1 MKILVTGAKGF
12 VGKNLCAS
20 LKNIQDGKDRRF
32 PDLKIDAIFDYD
44 LGNTQEELDAWCREC
59 DFVFNL
65 AGVNRPQNQEEF
77 MQGNFGFASTLLDT
91 LKKHNNRCP
100 VMLSSSQQA
109 SLTGRF
115 GNSEYGRSKKAGEEL
130 FLDYERDFLNIGKNG
145 NNRKEK
151 SSSDSSGYSDVENNV
166 ALRPRVLIYRFPNLF
181 GKWCRP
187 NYNSAVATFCNNIAN
202 DLPIT
207 VNDPSVELELL
218 YIDDLVDEMIA
229 ALQGKEHRCEFNG
242 LTVLP
247 TPSHSGLDPES
258 PKTIGRYCYVP
269 TTHKATL
276 GEIVDLL
283 YKFAEQ
289 PKTLTIPEIP
299 NGSFA
304 KKLYST
310 YLSYLPKEKVAFPL
324 KMNVDA
330 RGSFTELVHT
340 LNCGQVSINISKPGI
355 TKGQHWHHTKWEFFI
370 VVSGHGLIQERNLN
384 DPEGKVI
391 EFEVTGD
398 NIQCIHMLPGY
409 THNIINL
416 SDTENLVTVM
426 YCNEVFDP
434 NKPDTFFYPVQ

>member
-12 VGKNLCAS
+12 VGRNLCAN
-20 LKNIQDGKDRRF
+20 LRNIQEGKDRRF
-32 PDLKIDAIFDYD
+32 PELKIEEIFEYD
-44 LGNTQEELDAWCREC
+44 LDSTPEELDKWCAEA

-91 LKKHNNRCP
+91 LKKHGNKCP

-115 GNSEYGRSKKAGEEL
+115 GNSEYGRSKKAGEDL
-130 FLDYERDFLNIGKNG
+130 FLDYS
-145 NNRKEK
+145 KEVGAK
-151 SSSDSSGYSDVENNV
+151 VFV
-166 ALRPRVLIYRFPNLF
+166 YRFPNLF

-187 NYNSAVATFCNNIAN
+187 NYNSAVATFCNAFAN
-202 DLPIT
+202 DLPYT

-218 YIDDLVDEMIA
+218 YIDDLVDEMMA
-229 ALQGKEHRCEFNG
+229 CLESKEHHCEFDG
-242 LTVLP
+242 LEVIP
-247 TPSHSGLDPES
+247 DSCNSNDS
-258 PKTIGRYCYVP
+258 CSKKGRYCYCPV
-269 TTHKATL
+269 THKITL
-276 GEIVDLL
+276 GEIVNLL
-283 YKFAEQ
+283 KCFSEQ
-289 PKTLTIPEIP
+289 PQTLMIPEIP
-299 NGSFA
+299 AGSFA

-324 KMNVDA
+324 KMNVDD

-355 TKGQHWHHTKWEFFI
+355 TKGQHWHNTKWEFFI
-370 VVSGHGLIQERNLN
+370 VVSGHGLIQERKIGS
-384 DPEGKVI
+384 DEVI
-391 EFEVTGD
+391 EFEVSGD

-416 SDTENLVTVM
+416 SKTENLVTVM
-426 YCNEVFDP
+426 YCNEIFNP
-434 NKPDTFFYPVQ
+434 NRPDTYFEKV